1 MSGFLGRLRR
11 EFQDRGYRHA
21 YIDDFLNASIATQ
34 IKALR
39 ERIGVTQVKLA
50 GLARMKQSRI
60 SALEN
65 VNYSAWSIN
74 TLRRL
79 ARVFDVALVVRFES
93 FGERMKE
100 IDRFDPV
107 ALAVPSFKEDP
118 LLNQRQGKRRAQARA
133 SVKDRIAPSSLS
145 LVATGDPS
153 SKELL
158 PSVSDVNEPD
168 AA

>member
-11 EFQDRGYRHA
+11 EFQDREYRHA
-21 YIDDFLNASIATQ
+21 YVDDFLNASIATQ

-39 ERIGVTQVKLA
+39 ERIGVTQIKLA
-50 GLARMKQSRI
+50 ELARMKQSRI

-65 VNYSAWSIN
+65 VNYSSWSIN

-93 FGERMKE
+93 FGERMKG
-100 IDRFDPV
+100 IDGFDPI

-118 LLNQRQGKRRAQARA
+118 FLNQGQRKRRAQARV
-133 SVKDRIAPSSLS
+133 SVKDRIAPPSLS
-145 LVATGDPS
+145 LVAMGDPS
-153 SKELL
+153 PKEPLA
-158 PSVSDVNEPD
+158 SVSDVNEPD